1 LRLLFIARSDIQHFA
16 PFSPI
21 KNIVGYGPSVSCQ
34 FQPSRCGVHRRVL
47 RCLIWGRRRYMANV
61 WQQFARIVTEMPNP
75 YLARLRL
82 ARVRCNENI
91 VRLESS
97 LALQRS
103 RREAIEAAIHDLE
116 PELRLPPPK
125 LKPNPIFVHNEITR
139 LALGVL
145 RDAGE
150 PLGVAEIAIRVLTVK
165 GLPLPPPRIKR
176 MTRAR
181 LRAVFSRCSLSAA
194 WCGL

>member
-1 LRLLFIARSDIQHFA
+1 
-16 PFSPI
+16 
-21 KNIVGYGPSVSCQ
+21 
-34 FQPSRCGVHRRVL
+34 
-47 RCLIWGRRRYMANV
+47 MANV

-125 LKPNPIFVHNEITR
+125 LKPNPISSIMR
-139 LALGVL
+139 SRGWRWACCGMLA
-145 RDAGE
+145 
-150 PLGVAEIAIRVLTVK
+150 
-165 GLPLPPPRIKR
+165 
-176 MTRAR
+176 
-181 LRAVFSRCSLSAA
+181 SH
-194 WCGL
+194 

>member
-1 LRLLFIARSDIQHFA
+1 
-16 PFSPI
+16 
-21 KNIVGYGPSVSCQ
+21 VS
-34 FQPSRCGVHRRVL
+34 
-47 RCLIWGRRRYMANV
+47 
-61 WQQFARIVTEMPNP
+61 NP
-75 YLARLRL
+75 HLARLRL

-91 VRLESS
+91 ARLESS
-97 LALQRS
+97 LVLQRN

-125 LKPNPIFVHNEITR
+125 LRPNPIFVRNEIAR

-145 RDAGE
+145 RDSGE
-150 PLGVAEIAIRVLTVK
+150 PLGVAEIAIRVLVAK

-181 LRAVFSRCSLSAA
+181 LRAVFTVLAKRGVVRTVGTGQEAKRELTGFNHSRSGRVIDLAEK
-194 WCGL
+194 